1 MGRPNASFPTRGFL
15 IHEGMD
21 TAPFDASQVG
31 AHPSHVL
38 RKVTAEDGYELTY
51 RTWKP
56 DDEPKGAI
64 VLFNGIMSHSGWF
77 GPVVAPLLASGY
89 ALVGADRRGSG
100 LNEQARGDAPS
111 AKHIVQDALGIIEDA
126 VPGDQPLLLAGW
138 CWGSILALNLLRPL
152 GDRTTALALL
162 TPGLFPTQAVV
173 DAATEG
179 KKAHAD
185 APDDAAVVPVPI
197 ADEMFTHGPS
207 LDSFVRVDPLKLGA
221 TTPRFLGNT
230 KKLGMGAHMALR
242 KLPVPTLVVMAEGDE
257 ATDNADVQKAIA
269 KLDVTATTIPG
280 AHGLQFDAPEA
291 LAGALVEFFDGI
303 AK

>member
-1 MGRPNASFPTRGFL
+1 MGRHSASFPTRDFL
-15 IHEGMD
+15 IHEDMS

-31 AHPSHVL
+31 AHPSHEL

-51 RTWKP
+51 RTWRP
-56 DDEPKGAI
+56 EGTTKGSI

-100 LNEQARGDAPS
+100 LNQQARGDAPS
-111 AKHIVQDALGIIEDA
+111 AKHIVQDALAIIEDA
-126 VPGDQPLLLAGW
+126 VPTDQPLLLAGW

-152 GDRTTALALL
+152 GERTAALALL
-162 TPGLFPTQAVV
+162 TPGLFPTQAVI
-173 DAATEG
+173 DAAAEG
-179 KKAHAD
+179 NEAHA
-185 APDDAAVVPVPI
+185 ATVEDAAVVPVPI
-197 ADEMFTHGPS
+197 ADEMFTRGPS

-242 KLPVPTLVVMAEGDE
+242 KLSVPTLVVMAEHDD
-257 ATDNADVQKAIA
+257 ATDNDNVKKAIA
-269 KLDVTATTIPG
+269 KLDVTATTIAG

-291 LAGALVEFFDGI
+291 LAKALVGFFDGI